1 MFESLSSKFD
11 DVFRKL
17 RGHGSLTPENIKES
31 LREVRRALLEADVNF
46 KVAKEFV
53 ARVEEK
59 AVGLETLKGLHPA
72 QQVVKVV
79 YDEMVHLL
87 GSNHRPLAQ
96 AQNGPTIV
104 MVCGLQGS
112 GKTTFCGKL
121 AHRFLKRQKRV
132 LLVAADTQRPAAMDQ
147 LEVVAKQVG
156 AEVFIRRGQDPVSI
170 CKQGVAEARQ
180 RDFDLVVLDTAGR
193 LHVDEPLMEELAR
206 IRSEV
211 EPIETLLVLDG
222 LTGQDAVNLADTFA
236 KRIAFTGVVL
246 TKMDGDARGGAA
258 LSVVHVTG
266 VPIKFVGMGEKAD
279 ALEDF
284 HPDRMASRI
293 LGMGDVL
300 TLVERAQESVDVHE
314 AARMAERLRREEFTF
329 EDFLSQLEQIKK
341 MGPLEDMLKM
351 IPGVGKQMKGLK
363 VDDRALVRIQAIIQS
378 MTPQER
384 NQPGLIN
391 GSRRKRIA
399 RGSGTSV
406 QDINNLLK
414 QFRDMQRM
422 AKLMKG
428 QRKFGGMRLPF

>member
-1 MFESLSSKFD
+1 
-11 DVFRKL
+11 
-17 RGHGSLTPENIKES
+17 
-31 LREVRRALLEADVNF
+31 
-46 KVAKEFV
+46 
-53 ARVEEK
+53 
-59 AVGLETLKGLHPA
+59 
-72 QQVVKVV
+72 
-79 YDEMVHLL
+79 
-87 GSNHRPLAQ
+87 
-96 AQNGPTIV
+96 
-104 MVCGLQGS
+104 
-112 GKTTFCGKL
+112 
-121 AHRFLKRQKRV
+121 
-132 LLVAADTQRPAAMDQ
+132 MDQ

-193 LHVDEPLMEELAR
+193 LHVDEPLMEELAQ

-222 LTGQDAVNLADTFA
+222 LTGQDAVNLAETFA

-266 VPIKFVGMGEKAD
+266 VPIKFVGVGEKAE

-300 TLVERAQESVDVHE
+300 TLVERAQETVDVHE

-384 NQPGLIN
+384 NQPSLIN